1 MFSSAPQ
8 TLPLSRR
15 AWGIVLG
22 TLIMVGVP
30 IMAISAKTVQFTLPI
45 LLAGALA
52 GAIARGRI
60 AYARPRFDATSLCL
74 LVFIGYA
81 GLSALWARDPLTSV
95 SASLIAAVVVVG
107 SITLMQLLR
116 GEPIE
121 DALHMGEGLW
131 IGVAVGALY
140 TVLEA
145 GSGQAIKM
153 FVYNALELGPDV
165 LEPDRY
171 FTWENG
177 RVIAIHTDDLTR
189 NAVAIP
195 LLLWPALMATVALP
209 AGTWRR
215 LVCAAL
221 LVLCFA
227 AVFMA
232 TSETAKLA
240 LLAGMLAYGMAR
252 ISTALARYA
261 LSVAWL
267 GACLAVVPLA
277 HLARSLELHH
287 AAWLPRSAQIRV
299 TQWNEIAQLV
309 AQSPFFGVGANMTYV
324 IQPIMQEGP
333 AAPWIGNPIPHP
345 HNVYLQTWYELGF
358 VGAALLAAFGIL
370 MLAKI
375 ARLNSVQRPFVF
387 ALFAVAAVQI
397 GFSYNLWQIWFMC
410 LFGFAVAM
418 CALGIN
424 ILENQ
429 SSTFEKAAAVPRH

>member
-1 MFSSAPQ
+1 MRQ
-8 TLPLSRR
+8 R
-15 AWGIVLG
+15 AWGIGLG

-60 AYARPRFDATSLCL
+60 AYARPRFDAASLCL
-74 LVFIGYA
+74 LLIIFYA

-95 SASLIAAVVVVG
+95 SVSLMAAVVVVG

-116 GEPIE
+116 CEPIE

-131 IGVAVGALY
+131 IGVVVAALY

-153 FVYNALELGPDV
+153 FVYNALQLGPDM
-165 LEPDRY
+165 LEPARY

-177 RVIAIHTDDLTR
+177 RVIAIHSDDLTR
-189 NAVAIP
+189 NAVPLP
-195 LLLWPALMATVALP
+195 LLLWPALMAAWALP
-209 AGTWRR
+209 ARTWRR
-215 LVCAAL
+215 LVCATL

-240 LLAGMLAYGMAR
+240 LLAGLLAYGMAR
-252 ISTALARYA
+252 VSPMLARYA
-261 LSVAWL
+261 LSIAWL

-277 HLARSLELHH
+277 HLGRSFDLHH
-287 AAWLPRSAQIRV
+287 ADWLPTSAQIRI
-299 TQWNEIAQLV
+299 TQWSEIAQLV
-309 AQSPFFGVGANMTYV
+309 AQSPFFGIGANMTYV
-324 IQPIMQEGP
+324 TQPIMHEAP
-333 AAPWIGNPIPHP
+333 AAPWIGTPIPHP
-345 HNVYLQTWYELGF
+345 HNVYLQAWYELGF
-358 VGAALLAAFGIL
+358 VGAVMLAAFGIL
-370 MLAKI
+370 LLAKI

-397 GFSYNLWQIWFMC
+397 GFSYNQWQIWFMC
-410 LFGFAVAM
+410 LFGFAGAM
-418 CALGIN
+418 CALGSN
-424 ILENQ
+424 ILEHQ
-429 SSTFEKAAAVPRH
+429 SHNFEDAPVVTRR